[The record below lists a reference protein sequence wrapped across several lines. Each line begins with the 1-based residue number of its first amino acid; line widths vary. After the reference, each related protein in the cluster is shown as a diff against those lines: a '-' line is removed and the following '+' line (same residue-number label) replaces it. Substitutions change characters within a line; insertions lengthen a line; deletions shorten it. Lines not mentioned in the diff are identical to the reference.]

1 MKFFTGIGFGR
12 GFSAWGCKR
21 QRKDTDLCYARFT
34 WLTLHN
40 FNLEKIKSII
50 VIGYLSIF
58 LLVCVF
64 AVSSAME
71 ARITS
76 FEWKRPALEGR
87 ALLGTHA
94 APENT
99 DQAPPPLISPV
110 SPKHMKAN
118 YSMVA
123 TLTILMVIAV
133 GAIFCCC
140 YQWETRLRGQSEAQ
154 SPGHSELAGGTRSS
168 SNPLQDSVSP
178 SRTRM
183 NSNPCTSSNLFG

>member
-1 MKFFTGIGFGR
+1 
-12 GFSAWGCKR
+12 
-21 QRKDTDLCYARFT
+21 
-34 WLTLHN
+34 
-40 FNLEKIKSII
+40 
-50 VIGYLSIF
+50 
-58 LLVCVF
+58 
-64 AVSSAME
+64 ME

-168 SNPLQDSVSP
+168 SNPLQDSVPSISVIMPGEDIPRYVAWAAPQGFPIASTTPEARAQPEANQHVEKTGHNTVVAPNLWIP
-178 SRTRM
+178 SRV
-183 NSNPCTSSNLFG
+183 SG